1 MILESTLKKLL
12 AEAPDRSG
20 RSSWVSRTLVSE
32 LRLQSGLALVLLGV
46 RRSGKSTLQ
55 SLLMQRG
62 VGSVY
67 LNFEDLRLHGM
78 TPEDFP
84 GLLEAVERTGRVE
97 GGVFL
102 DEVQEVPEWQRLVR
116 AMLDKGWALCL
127 TGSNASLL
135 GKELGSKLTGRHMS
149 HEVFPFAY
157 SEYLAFRRQMPSLD
171 SLKQHLWEGGFPG
184 FLALGQPLLLQELL
198 RDVVQRDIALRHGL
212 REIRHL
218 MNLVLHL
225 YSTQGQAVSF
235 QRLAKVLAVPS
246 VGQVS
251 RYIEFLQDAYLL
263 LAVPKY
269 SASFKQRVV
278 APMKYYAI
286 DNGLRCA
293 VSAGASPDLG
303 RRLENALALA
313 LRRRGRPF
321 HYAGESD
328 VWECDFVTDA
338 EAIQVCT
345 ELTPGN
351 VERELRGLRE
361 ARALPGP
368 ARRLLIITLD
378 QTQRLTIDAS
388 EVEVVPAWRWLD

>member
-1 MILESTLKKLL
+1 MILASTLEQLL
-12 AEAPDRSG
+12 AEAPRTMG
-20 RSSWVSRTLVSE
+20 RSSWVPRTLTSE
-32 LRLQSGLALVLLGV
+32 LRLQGGLALVLLGV

-55 SLLMQRG
+55 SLLMQQSR
-62 VGSVY
+62 GSVY
-67 LNFEDLRLHGM
+67 LNFEDLRLHGLA
-78 TPEDFP
+78 PEDFP
-84 GLLEAVERTGRVE
+84 ALMVAVEKTGRVE

-102 DEVQEVPEWQRLVR
+102 DEVQELPEWQRLVR

-135 GKELGSKLTGRHMS
+135 GRELGSKLTGRHVS
-149 HEVFPFAY
+149 REVYPFSY
-157 SEYLAFRRQMPSLD
+157 SEYLAFRGEKPSRD
-171 SLKQHLWEGGFPG
+171 SLGLHLGEGGFPG

-225 YSTQGQAVSF
+225 YATPGQAVSF
-235 QRLAKVLAVPS
+235 QRLAKVLAIPS

-278 APMKYYAI
+278 APMKYYAV

-293 VSAGASPDLG
+293 VSALSSPDLG
-303 RRLENALALA
+303 RRLENAVALA

-328 VWECDFVTDA
+328 LWECDFVTEA
-338 EAIQVCT
+338 EAIQVCA
-345 ELTPGN
+345 ELTPAN
-351 VERELRGLRE
+351 LERELRGLRE
-361 ARALPGP
+361 ACALPGP
-368 ARRLLIITLD
+368 KRRAVIITLD
-378 QTQRLTIDAS
+378 QAQSVSADGL
-388 EVEVVPAWRWLD
+388 EVEIVPAWRWLD